1 MNKRIKKQ
9 AAGRKAAASTLGG
22 VVRVRFQ
29 CHAPTAQRV
38 CVAGTFN
45 DWQPE
50 ATPLQ
55 PQAHGLWMVEL
66 PLSPGADE
74 YLFVVDGCWRQDH
87 NATETTPNP
96 FGELNAVV
104 RVNAMR

>member
-1 MNKRIKKQ
+1 MNKKIKKQ
-9 AAGRKAAASTLGG
+9 AAGRKAPASTPGG
-22 VVRVRFQ
+22 AVKVRFQ

-45 DWQPE
+45 DWQPD
-50 ATPLQ
+50 ATLLQ
-55 PQAHGLWMVEL
+55 AQADGLWMAEL
-66 PLSPGADE
+66 PLLPGNYE
-74 YLFVVDGCWRQDH
+74 YLFVVDGCWRQDP

>member
-1 MNKRIKKQ
+1 MNKRIKRQ
-9 AAGRKAAASTLGG
+9 AAGRKAPAATPGG
-22 VVRVRFQ
+22 VVKVRFQ

-38 CVAGTFN
+38 GVAGTFN

-55 PQAHGLWMVEL
+55 PQADGLWMAEL
-66 PLSPGADE
+66 PLSPGAYE
-74 YLFVVDGCWRQDH
+74 YLFVVDGCWRPDP
-87 NATETTPNP
+87 NAMETSPNP
-96 FGELNAVV
+96 FGTLNSVL